1 MRDFVL
7 CALLLACLAVLVGL
21 PIGLIAAKLAGCD
34 NIVVE
39 NICLVKATF
48 VAWFLSI
55 VILASVG
62 NK

>member
-21 PIGLIAAKLAGCD
+21 PVGLIVAKIAGCD
-34 NIVVE
+34 SIVIANIG
-39 NICLVKATF
+39 IVKATF
-48 VAWFLSI
+48 VAWFLSVII
-55 VILASVG
+55 VASVG